1 MILAV
6 AGGAGGVGTSTVA
19 FALADELGAV
29 CVDGDL
35 AMADLPESRGPDLHD
50 VLADRADPVEAVDE
64 SGPVALLACGRT
76 LAGAAACDPDRLAD
90 TLRAVEREYGVVV
103 VDCPAGLGRVV
114 GELLAAADSVVL
126 TTRPTEGAL
135 AHADRVRT
143 LARGLDTGLVA
154 VAVCRASDTDE
165 ARERFGAPSVAVP
178 ESETVRR
185 ATHLGR
191 PVTTHAPDSRAAKG
205 MTELASVV
213 RQTHT
218 AVGRGN

>member
-19 FALADELGAV
+19 FALADLLDAV

-35 AMADLPESRGPDLHD
+35 AMADLPASRGPDLHD
-50 VLADRADPVEAVDE
+50 VLAGRADPFEAVDE

-76 LAGAAACDPDRLAD
+76 LAGAAACDYGRLAD

-103 VDCPAGLGRVV
+103 VDCPSGLGRVV

-126 TTRPTEGAL
+126 VTRSTERAL

-143 LARGLDTGLVA
+143 LARSLDAGLVA
-154 VAVCRASDTDE
+154 VAVTRTAETGD
-165 ARERFGAPSVAVP
+165 ARERFGAPAVAFP
-178 ESETVRR
+178 ESKLVEQ
-185 ATHLGR
+185 ATRHGL
-191 PVTTHAPDSRAAKG
+191 PVTTYAPDSPPAQALAD
-205 MTELASVV
+205 LASTVW
-213 RQTHT
+213 RTHT
-218 AVGRGN
+218 V